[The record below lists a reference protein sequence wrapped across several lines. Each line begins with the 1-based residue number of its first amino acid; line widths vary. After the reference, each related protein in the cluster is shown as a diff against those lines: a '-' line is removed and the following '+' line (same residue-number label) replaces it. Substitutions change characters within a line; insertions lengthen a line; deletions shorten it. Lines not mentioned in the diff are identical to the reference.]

1 MKKNYNSRFNHVGK
15 NPYEKGAYENFLNSK
30 FKLDK
35 TEEDPIDLSKTDSSS
50 FESKKLDKG
59 GNIKGKSSFL
69 RINDWTRSN
78 MGVTIIG
85 GFVVVVVTAFIS
97 GYISMV
103 VNQNRTEDKVANL
116 EKRTDTIDE
125 KETNNASAI
134 RILDKNFALLKLE
147 VAKDVESIT
156 QRIGSVFK

>member
-15 NPYEKGAYENFLNSK
+15 NPYEKGVYENFLNSN

-59 GNIKGKSSFL
+59 GNIKEKSFSL
-69 RINDWTRSN
+69 RIKDWTRSN

-85 GFVVVVVTAFIS
+85 GFVVVIVMFAIT
-97 GYISMV
+97 GYISV
-103 VNQNRTEDKVANL
+103 IVNQNRTDDKVANL
-116 EKRTDTIDE
+116 EKRTDAIDQ
-125 KETNNASAI
+125 KETDIASAFNI
-134 RILDKNFALLKLE
+134 FDKNFALFKLE
-147 VAKDVESIT
+147 VTKDIQSLT
-156 QRIGSVFK
+156 QRISSVFR